1 MRSQQDIDIEDDL
14 LIDDLFLEVI
24 LETLQ
29 REEEEEEG
37 GKRPRQ
43 SRDLEKDAGKHYL
56 DQLLNCG
63 ISTRI
68 KDALR
73 MSRATFISLENWLV
87 NHTQLRAST
96 HVSVQLK
103 LAIFL
108 HIVSRPA
115 SQRDTMERY
124 FVGNRVVSE

>member
-63 ISTRI
+63 SSTRI

>member
-29 REEEEEEG
+29 REEEEEG

-63 ISTRI
+63 SSTRI